1 MGNKAGHKG
10 GIGKHKAY
18 QSYKNKA
25 YYAHQFLVTERN
37 KERRRSKAER
47 RKGR

>member
-1 MGNKAGHKG
+1 MANKAG
-10 GIGKHKAY
+10 ISKHKAY

-37 KERRRSKAER
+37 QERRRKKQER
-47 RKGR
+47 RRLK